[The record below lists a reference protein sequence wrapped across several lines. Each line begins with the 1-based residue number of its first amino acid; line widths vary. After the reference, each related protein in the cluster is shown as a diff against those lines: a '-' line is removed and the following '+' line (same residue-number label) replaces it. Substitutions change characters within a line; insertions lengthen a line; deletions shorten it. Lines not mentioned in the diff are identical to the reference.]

1 MTIKK
6 DEAIQGIL
14 DDFEKLGNIVLE
26 QLDHMEHFIT
36 SGELSV
42 SDEVLSLLAKNEDTI
57 DKMEVKLSD
66 KIVNTIVL
74 QKPVASELRKLMACY
89 RILINLER
97 IGDRVIN
104 VSNFIKKIKTPELY
118 NSFHEVFSNSAILS
132 VEMVRKALWA
142 FSNDDREFAIW
153 TIKND
158 SIMDEINGK
167 LLKKLVKKTNSEETN
182 KNLLISLVTLKEM
195 MSNIE
200 RIGDYATNIAEATIY
215 AVEGKD
221 IRHHNLEE

>member
-6 DEAIQGIL
+6 DEAIQAIL
-14 DDFEKLGNIVLE
+14 DDFAKMANTVLE

-42 SDEVLSLLAKNEDTI
+42 SDDVLKVISKNEKEI
-57 DKMEVKLSD
+57 DKMEVKLSE

-74 QKPVASELRKLMACY
+74 QKPVASDLRKIMSCY

-104 VSNFIKKIKTPELY
+104 VTNFIKKIKTPELY
-118 NSFHEVFSNSAILS
+118 EAFHEVFSNTVILS
-132 VEMVRKALWA
+132 VKMVRKSLLA
-142 FSNDDREFAIW
+142 FTQDDKELAIW

-158 SIMDEINGK
+158 DIMDEINSK
-167 LLKKLVKKTNSEETN
+167 LMKKLVKKGNTEEAN
-182 KNLLISLVTLKEM
+182 KNLLVSLITLKEM

-200 RIGDYATNIAEATIY
+200 RIGDYATNIAEA
-215 AVEGKD
+215 AVYSIEGKD
-221 IRHHNLEE
+221 IRHHKLED